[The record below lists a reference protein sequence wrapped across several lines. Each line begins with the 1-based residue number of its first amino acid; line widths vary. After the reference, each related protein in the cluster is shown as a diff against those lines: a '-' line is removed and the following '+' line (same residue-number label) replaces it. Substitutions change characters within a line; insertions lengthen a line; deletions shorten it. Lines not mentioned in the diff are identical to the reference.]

1 MLSKHSFGSVPF
13 SLAKCMRKQIAVISL
28 FTIVSQLAAFLKLW
42 FTARIFG
49 VGPEMDGYSLS
60 IILPTMVAGVAAG
73 VLQTGLFPVRAKL
86 NVVGDHAEVSA
97 FERSVLL
104 VMAGLGGVFSLLLV
118 LGSPVVLDALAAS
131 APASVRISLAFAFPF
146 AATLVMLN
154 FIGDSCG
161 YLLAMRNRF
170 AIAAAAPIAN
180 GVLGAS
186 LLAAWPEGGLLNLI
200 GGTVLG
206 LALQVSIC
214 LWGLKS
220 TGFTFFGELPAW
232 EKTKQLWREM
242 LLLGGWIL
250 PGVVFSNLIVSLPPI
265 WAAKY
270 GEGAVSSFGYA
281 YRLHSSALQLLVIAS
296 STVILARFSDLV
308 ARNDAAAVRNILVKA
323 GIISAVI
330 GGLGIFMVW
339 ALGAVSLEWLFGGRF
354 DTAAAA
360 RVSSH
365 WLLLTVGLPFAMLG
379 NVFAKLF
386 QAQKRPLMMSALV
399 FLGLPVLY
407 VSYFFLSPL
416 IDEFSIALALTIS
429 TVVSLLIGLF
439 AVRYKFPA

>member
-1 MLSKHSFGSVPF
+1 
-13 SLAKCMRKQIAVISL
+13 MRNQIAIISL
-28 FTIVSQLAAFLKLW
+28 LTIVSQLAAFFKLW

-60 IILPTMVAGVAAG
+60 IVVPTMVAGVVAG

-86 NVVGDHAEVSA
+86 NVTGSYAEVSA

-104 VMAGLGGVFSLLLV
+104 VMAGAGGVFSLMLV
-118 LGSPVVLDALAAS
+118 VGSPFVLEILAAS
-131 APASVRISLAFAFPF
+131 APASVLTSLAFAYPF

-154 FIGDSCG
+154 LIGDSCG

-206 LALQVSIC
+206 LALQVFIC

-232 EKTKQLWREM
+232 EKIKQLWREM
-242 LLLGGWIL
+242 LMLGGWIL
-250 PGVVFSNLIVSLPPI
+250 PGVMFSNLIVSLPPL

-270 GEGAVSSFGYA
+270 GEGAVSAFGYA

-296 STVILARFSDLV
+296 STVVLAHFSDLV
-308 ARNDAAAVRNILVKA
+308 ARNDAAAVRNTLVKA
-323 GIISAVI
+323 GAVSAVI

-339 ALGAVSLEWLFGGRF
+339 AFGAASLEWLFGGRF
-354 DTAAAA
+354 DAAAA
-360 RVSSH
+360 ERVSSH
-365 WLLLTVGLPFAMLG
+365 WLLLTLSLPFAMLG

-386 QAQKRPLMMSALV
+386 QAQKRPLMMSLLV
-399 FLGLPVLY
+399 FVSFPLIY
-407 VSYFFLSPL
+407 ISYFSISPL
-416 IDEFSIALALTIS
+416 IGEFSIALALVIGS
-429 TVVSLLIGLF
+429 VGSLLIGFF
-439 AVRYKFPA
+439 AVKHKFIFGVKQF